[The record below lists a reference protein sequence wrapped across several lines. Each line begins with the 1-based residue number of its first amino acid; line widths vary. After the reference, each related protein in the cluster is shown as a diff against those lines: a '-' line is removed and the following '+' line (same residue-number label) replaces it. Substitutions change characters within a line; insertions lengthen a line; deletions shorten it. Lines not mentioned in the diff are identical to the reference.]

1 MVASI
6 QGNAPKLGGA
16 VMNDLERIDLGIASD
31 GCTVADGSVV
41 CVTLNGEPIVI
52 FEHPDPNIYYGYGE

>member
-1 MVASI
+1 
-6 QGNAPKLGGA
+6 
-16 VMNDLERIDLGIASD
+16 MNNLERIDLGIASD
-31 GCTVADGSVV
+31 GCTVADGSIV

>member
-1 MVASI
+1 ME
-6 QGNAPKLGGA
+6 NN
-16 VMNDLERIDLGIASD
+16 MNNEERIDLGIASD

-52 FEHPDPNIYYGYGE
+52 FEHPEPNIYYGYGE